1 MSDNESDKEVLSEEE
16 EKEEEEEN
24 KSDSNENEGIEKKEE
39 NKKPETE
46 NNEEEEENE
55 ENEENDKIEENEE
68 IEEEEEFSEKEDEI
82 EINDPIVKKLL
93 EFDISNYE
101 EIKEDIIETLM
112 EDTFLIQNDL
122 NKKDKF
128 NNVDSTVKNYISG
141 NLPKKKYDIPKK
153 KNNENL
159 VYDFNEATQ
168 KVYNKLSE
176 NEKESE
182 VMKLLFP
189 EGINSIKQKPKK
201 KEINRDEITEKINQ
215 ALLKKQED
223 IERIATKCN
232 EEYNEKHTFTPM
244 INKTSDDKRNF
255 EQFLLNNKTHLQ
267 KAKDRINNIKQADE
281 IQKKKDITLKPKINK
296 NSEKIIK
303 NKNNNNEEV
312 YMRLYNKRNQSAKKV
327 VGKENEKN
335 DKTQNKNKKDIK

>member
-1 MSDNESDKEVLSEEE
+1 MSDDGSDNMVVNSEEEEKEE

-24 KSDSNENEGIEKKEE
+24 QSDSNENNKIEKTEE
-39 NKKPETE
+39 TKNKKSEKNKQIE
-46 NNEEEEENE
+46 KNEEEEEIEENEQIEGNEENE
-55 ENEENDKIEENEE
+55 ENEEESE
-68 IEEEEEFSEKEDEI
+68 ISEKEEEVEI
-82 EINDPIVKKLL
+82 DDPIVKKLL

-101 EIKEDIIETLM
+101 EIKDEIIETLM

-153 KNNENL
+153 KKNENL
-159 VYDFNEATQ
+159 VYDFDEATL

-201 KEINRDEITEKINQ
+201 KE
-215 ALLKKQED
+215 
-223 IERIATKCN
+223 
-232 EEYNEKHTFTPM
+232 
-244 INKTSDDKRNF
+244 
-255 EQFLLNNKTHLQ
+255 
-267 KAKDRINNIKQADE
+267 
-281 IQKKKDITLKPKINK
+281 
-296 NSEKIIK
+296 
-303 NKNNNNEEV
+303 
-312 YMRLYNKRNQSAKKV
+312 
-327 VGKENEKN
+327 
-335 DKTQNKNKKDIK
+335 

>member
-1 MSDNESDKEVLSEEE
+1 MSDNESEKEVLSEEE

-215 ALLKKQED
+215 ALQKKQED
-223 IERIATKCN
+223 IERIATKSN
-232 EEYNEKHTFTPM
+232 EEYN
-244 INKTSDDKRNF
+244 
-255 EQFLLNNKTHLQ
+255 
-267 KAKDRINNIKQADE
+267 
-281 IQKKKDITLKPKINK
+281 
-296 NSEKIIK
+296 
-303 NKNNNNEEV
+303 
-312 YMRLYNKRNQSAKKV
+312 
-327 VGKENEKN
+327 
-335 DKTQNKNKKDIK
+335 